1 MRKID
6 KFKNYIKRILAHF
19 FIITFFLSLFGAS
32 NSVATDY
39 SDKKIIPIV
48 MATDDGYA
56 YHTQVAMNSIM
67 ETKNGDVF
75 IKFYVMIPGNMSWEN
90 KERFKNFKNLYK
102 DGCTVD
108 IIDMKDKFS
117 YVKSG
122 IGHITYPTCYRLLI
136 ASYLKD
142 YDKVLYIDGDILVRH
157 DLWDLYN
164 TDIKD
169 YYIAGV
175 RDFCLFIYN
184 LEREYATR
192 LGVKSAND
200 YINAG
205 MLVMNTKEIR
215 AEKLENKFLDFLNQ
229 KNPVLMDQ
237 DTLNAVCYGKIK
249 QINPTYNNMVNYIDK
264 LGNKVP
270 WQFSDCCSQWNW
282 EKAHYDPCIVHYQGE
297 EKPWKTWNVKFYDE
311 WNKRRK
317 KIDDKFYKTIG
328 DGIYTIE
335 SALNSNMVLDISGS
349 SRNNEANLQLWDSNG
364 TNAQKFHVFYVN
376 EGLYE
381 LAPMCSGKRVDV
393 DHSGKENR
401 TNVWQWEANGTDA
414 QKWYIK
420 PVGNGYYN
428 IISKCNGLCLDVH
441 GAQTRSGTNIWTFVR
456 NGTNAQKFKFRVS

>member
-1 MRKID
+1 MVKDD
-6 KFKNYIKRILAHF
+6 KFINFVKKFLVIF
-19 FIITFFLSLFGAS
+19 FVTAFFLSIFSAS
-32 NSVATDY
+32 RAVAIDY
-39 SDKKIIPIV
+39 SEKKTIPIV
-48 MATDDGYA
+48 MATDDGYT
-56 YHTQVAMNSIM
+56 YPTLVSMNSIM
-67 ETKNGDVF
+67 ETKERDVF

-102 DGCTVD
+102 KGCTVD
-108 IIDMKDKFS
+108 IVDMKDKFS

-122 IGHITYPTCYRLLI
+122 VGHITYPTCYRLLI
-136 ASYLKD
+136 ASYLKY
-142 YDKVLYIDGDILVRH
+142 YDKVLYIDGDTLIRH

-164 TDIKD
+164 TDVED

-175 RDFCLFIYN
+175 RDFCLIIYN
-184 LEREYATR
+184 LERQYAVR
-192 LGVKSAND
+192 MGKKSANG

-205 MLVMNTKEIR
+205 VLVMNTKKIR
-215 AEKLENKFLDFLNQ
+215 KDNLENKFLDFLNK

-237 DTLNAVCYGKIK
+237 DALNSVCHGKIR
-249 QINPTYNNMVNYIDK
+249 QLNPTFNNMVNYINK
-264 LGNKVP
+264 LGSKVP
-270 WQFSDCCSQWNW
+270 CQFSDCCSQWYW
-282 EKAHYDPCIVHYQGE
+282 DKVHYDPCIVHYQGE
-297 EKPWKTWNVKFYDE
+297 EKPWKTWKVKFYDE

-335 SALNSNMVLDISGS
+335 SALKSNMVLDISSS
-349 SRNNEANLQLWDSNG
+349 SRDNEANLQLWNFNG

-393 DHSGKENR
+393 MYSGKENR

-420 PVGNGYYN
+420 PVGGGYYN

-441 GAQTRSGTNIWTFVR
+441 GAQTHSGTNIWTFVK
-456 NGTNAQKFKFRVS
+456 NGTNAQKFKFRAA